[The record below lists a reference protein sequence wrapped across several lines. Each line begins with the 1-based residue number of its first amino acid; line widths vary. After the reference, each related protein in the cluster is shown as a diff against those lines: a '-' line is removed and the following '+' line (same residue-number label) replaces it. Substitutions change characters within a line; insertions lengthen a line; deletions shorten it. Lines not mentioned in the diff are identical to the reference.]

1 MRAFLLLLCAML
13 TACGRDAGIGTAPAA
28 PAGASAPGSRLEA
41 LRAGG
46 TRAGFASAEQP
57 IDFEF
62 PRDHGAHPA
71 FRHEWWY
78 VTGHLEA
85 RNGDPY
91 GFQLTFFRFAL
102 APPGTV
108 AGTDSAW
115 RTRQIYMAHF
125 AITDVARG
133 GFHFDQRLSRDA
145 LGLAGAR
152 ADPLRVWLED
162 WSLQMDGESGPWTLH
177 AAAGDYELGLDLR
190 PLLQPVLNGDRGLSR
205 KSEHAGAASYYYSI
219 PRIAAQGRVSR
230 AGRTDDVEG
239 LAWLDRE
246 WGSGA
251 LARDQ
256 AGWDWFA
263 LQFHDGGTL
272 MFYALRKH
280 DGTRDPFS
288 AGTWVA
294 PDGATRALTSADLDL
309 EVLDHWVSPAGTRY
323 PAHWRLRVPALN
335 LDVSLRPLLADQ
347 ELRTSPRYWE
357 GAVRV
362 DGVRRGGMA
371 SGRGYVELVGYAD
384 GDES

>member
-1 MRAFLLLLCAML
+1 MRALLLLLCAML
-13 TACGRDAGIGTAPAA
+13 TACGPDAGIGAAPAA

-46 TRAGFASAEQP
+46 TQAGFASAEQP

-62 PRDHGAHPA
+62 PRDHGPHPA

-85 RNGDPY
+85 RNGDHY

-108 AGTDSAW
+108 VETDSAW

-133 GFHFDQRLSRDA
+133 GFHFDQRLMRDA
-145 LGLAGAR
+145 LDLAGAR

-162 WSLQMDGESGPWTLH
+162 WSLQMGGESGPWTLH
-177 AAAGDYELGLDLR
+177 AAADDYELSLDLR

-205 KSEHAGAASYYYSI
+205 KSAHAGAASYYYSI

-263 LQFHDGGTL
+263 LQFDDGGTL

-309 EVLDHWVSPAGTRY
+309 EVLGHWVSPAGTRY
-323 PAHWRLRVPALN
+323 PARWRLRVPALN
-335 LDVSLRPLLADQ
+335 LDISLRPLLADQ

-362 DGVRRGGMA
+362 DGARRGGKA

-384 GDES
+384 SDES